1 MPLAVGVVAF
11 IFELIV
17 EFIFGCLFE
26 LIVGFLLE
34 CIFELIPEFI
44 LECLFKLNFVLTA
57 GFIVGFIVGFI
68 AEFVVAFIRW
78 SNWRGTLVLVLS
90 GWNCGC

>member
-1 MPLAVGVVAF
+1 MPLAVGVVAL

-57 GFIVGFIVGFI
+57 GFIVGFI

-90 GWNCGC
+90 GWNSGC